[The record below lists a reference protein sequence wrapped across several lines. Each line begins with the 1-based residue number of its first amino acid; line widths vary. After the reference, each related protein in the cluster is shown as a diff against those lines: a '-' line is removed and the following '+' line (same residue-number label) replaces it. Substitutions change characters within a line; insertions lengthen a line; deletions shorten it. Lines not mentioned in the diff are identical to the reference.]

1 MIIVNIIGLEFRD
14 IQRSENSNFK
24 TSELQN
30 MGCFVVHSFFIYF
43 FALNLSLAQLYVYAK
58 TPSFQAILVSFTTI
72 YYIFL
77 HVF

>member
-43 FALNLSLAQLYVYAK
+43 FCVKPEFSAIVHLSKNPL
-58 TPSFQAILVSFTTI
+58 FQAYLGIIPHL
-72 YYIFL
+72 YMGIF
-77 HVF
+77 HM